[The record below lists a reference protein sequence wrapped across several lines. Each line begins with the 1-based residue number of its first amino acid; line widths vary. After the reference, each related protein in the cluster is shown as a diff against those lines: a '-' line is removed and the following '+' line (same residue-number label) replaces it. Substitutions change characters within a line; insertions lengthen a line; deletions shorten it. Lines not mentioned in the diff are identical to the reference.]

1 MENARQFNVNL
12 YGKSEGEKVK
22 LEVLRGIKR
31 LTIHVQVYEVKDGR
45 HMFMNMVD
53 VEKNLVPELGILAL
67 ELNEELSSLLPS
79 VRSKNGV
86 LVGALV
92 GEVNSWEGDLRTGD
106 IIVAVNKAPIY
117 DFKSLIDFTS
127 SLESGHI
134 CAVHIEREGR
144 FRYVTLEIN

>member
-1 MENARQFNVNL
+1 
-12 YGKSEGEKVK
+12 
-22 LEVLRGIKR
+22 
-31 LTIHVQVYEVKDGR
+31 
-45 HMFMNMVD
+45 
-53 VEKNLVPELGILAL
+53 
-67 ELNEELSSLLPS
+67 
-79 VRSKNGV
+79 V

-117 DFKSLIDFTS
+117 DFKSLIDFTN

-134 CAVHIEREGR
+134 CAVHIEREGQ